1 MSIYSTK
8 LITNTLLLDALNCR
22 PTPRP
27 PIWLLRQ
34 AGRYQQAYRDLRKQ
48 EPNFLQFCKNSHLT
62 STAAMLPII
71 EYDLDAAI
79 LFSDI
84 LTIPDAMGM
93 DLKFVENSGPE
104 FSSTIKTNSDIKA
117 LNKTNVLKQLAYVSE
132 SIKRLN
138 EKIGQKIPV
147 IGFSGSPWTLAC
159 YMLEGK
165 TSRDFSIAKR
175 FVMTNPKE
183 SHYLMSVLSDIIIEY
198 LDMQITAGVDAIML
212 FDTWGGI
219 FSKAHYEE
227 FSLQYMDKILAALR
241 LKHGSYIPSIIFTKG
256 GNNWINKIAETQC
269 SAVAIDWTT
278 PIADA
283 RKLLP
288 QTTAIQGNL
297 DPAILHASLD
307 TITKYTL
314 DILNNHGDNRGFI
327 FNLGHGIIKDTDP
340 KKVKHMVNIVKNYC
354 YENGAE

>member
-1 MSIYSTK
+1 MSKTIE
-8 LITNTLLLDALNCR
+8 NTLFLDALKCK
-22 PTPRP
+22 PTSRP

-34 AGRYQQAYRDLRKQ
+34 AGRYQPAYLALRKQ
-48 EPNFLQFCKNSHLT
+48 EPNFMRFCKNPHLT
-62 STAAMLPII
+62 ATAAMLPIL
-71 EYDLDAAI
+71 EHDLDAAI

-93 DLKFVENSGPE
+93 DLEFVQGSGPK
-104 FSSTIKTNSDIKA
+104 FSSTIRTHSDIKA
-117 LNKTNVLKQLAYVSE
+117 LNKNNMLQKLAYVEE
-132 SIKRLN
+132 SIKCLN
-138 EKIGQKIPV
+138 EKIKQKIPI

-159 YMLEGK
+159 YMIEGK
-165 TSRDFSIAKR
+165 TSRDFATAKR

-198 LDMQITAGVDAIML
+198 LDMQITSGVDTIML

-219 FSKAHYEE
+219 FSEDYYEE
-227 FSLQYMDKILAALR
+227 FSLQYMNKILAELHIR
-241 LKHGSYIPSIIFTKG
+241 HGSSIPSIIFTKG
-256 GNNWINKIAETQC
+256 GNNWINKIATTGC

-278 PIADA
+278 PIAKA

-307 TITKYTL
+307 TITKHTL
-314 DILNNHGDNRGFI
+314 DLLNNHGDNRGFI

-340 KKVKHMVNIVKNYC
+340 KKVTHMVNIVKNYC
-354 YENGAE
+354 YENSAK